1 MASVCLCTVYLPL
14 NANAQETSQEESS
27 NIPIEAI
34 NTPNTPIPDIS
45 DVYPEVRQVEDIKRE
60 YVPNNRVRE
69 YNGESLNVD
78 MISVYSETYAQENTE
93 PDYAYLVEHGDV
105 VQGELLQEGEMRWY
119 GFILDQR
126 SKASIMLQTV
136 SDLDADIYL
145 SLIHI

>member
-1 MASVCLCTVYLPL
+1 
-14 NANAQETSQEESS
+14 
-27 NIPIEAI
+27 
-34 NTPNTPIPDIS
+34 
-45 DVYPEVRQVEDIKRE
+45 
-60 YVPNNRVRE
+60 
-69 YNGESLNVD
+69 

-145 SLIHI
+145 FKLNQDIYELSLTGGSAMTGPGLREYCSEVLDIM